1 MVGQRTDSPRG
12 ESEGLAART
21 SASRGA
27 LARVLLVDDHDM
39 IRRGLRRVLGTQPD
53 LEVVGEASDGREAI
67 ELTRRLRP
75 DVVLMDIRMPVMDG
89 LEATR
94 RIKAEMPGVCVLVVT
109 SYEEPEYL
117 LEAIEAGAAGY
128 VPKGEP
134 ASRLVDAIR
143 GSLGGEPSLDQE
155 LVARL
160 IRRPSDKVG
169 DGRRREEALAPS
181 ARRPLVDPP
190 LTKRELEVLG
200 LMAGGRT
207 NREIAED
214 LFISDSAARSC
225 VRRVRVKLGASDR
238 NQAVVR
244 ARVLGLAPV
253 PKTVP

>member
-1 MVGQRTDSPRG
+1 ML
-12 ESEGLAART
+12 LA
-21 SASRGA
+21 
-27 LARVLLVDDHDM
+27 DDHDM

-53 LEVVGEASDGREAI
+53 MEVVGEAADGREAI
-67 ELTRRLRP
+67 EQARRLRP
-75 DVVLMDIRMPVMDG
+75 DVVLMDVRMPAMDG

-109 SYEEPEYL
+109 AHEEPGYL
-117 LEAIEAGAAGY
+117 LEAIEAGADGY

-134 ASRLVDAIR
+134 APQLVGAIR
-143 GSLGGEPSLDQE
+143 GALEGVPPLNQEPA
-155 LVARL
+155 ARF
-160 IRRPSDKVG
+160 IRRLSDEVG
-169 DGRRREEALAPS
+169 DGRRREGARATS
-181 ARRPLVDPP
+181 ARRPLVDL

-200 LMAGGRT
+200 LMAGGKT

-214 LFISDSAARSC
+214 LFISDSAARAY

-238 NQAVVR
+238 NQAVAR